1 MTSDKLPRSSQA
13 QSAASAAGSDP
24 SPAMVQNA
32 AQASPP
38 AVPLQLS
45 PDDLHTLID
54 AVAQLVVRMQQ
65 PQVMGQ
71 AVGGKEL
78 IVDVSSGEQKR
89 EIKIPVPPH
98 LLHVSDNDPRIISMV
113 MSAINADAYRAGDF
127 RAYADPIIS
136 GVANKSGVQ
145 PMIRYTT

>member
-1 MTSDKLPRSSQA
+1 VTSIKPSSSSQA
-13 QSAASAAGSDP
+13 QSAASAAGP
-24 SPAMVQNA
+24 EPAQAISQNS
-32 AQASPP
+32 AQASQP
-38 AVPLQLS
+38 AGPLQLS

-54 AVAQLVVRMQQ
+54 AVAKLVVRMQQ

-89 EIKIPVPPH
+89 EIKIPFPPH
-98 LLHVSDNDPRIISMV
+98 LLHVSETDPRIISMV

-136 GVANKSGVQ
+136 GVANNSGVQ
-145 PMIRYTT
+145 AMIRYTT

>member
-1 MTSDKLPRSSQA
+1 MTSNKPPSSSQA
-13 QSAASAAGSDP
+13 PSAASEAGSNP

-45 PDDLHTLID
+45 PDHLHTLID
-54 AVAQLVVRMQQ
+54 AVAQLVVCMQQ

-78 IVDVSSGEQKR
+78 IVDVGSGEQKR

-98 LLHVSDNDPRIISMV
+98 LLHVSDNDPRINSMV
-113 MSAINADAYRAGDF
+113 KSAMNADAYRAGDF